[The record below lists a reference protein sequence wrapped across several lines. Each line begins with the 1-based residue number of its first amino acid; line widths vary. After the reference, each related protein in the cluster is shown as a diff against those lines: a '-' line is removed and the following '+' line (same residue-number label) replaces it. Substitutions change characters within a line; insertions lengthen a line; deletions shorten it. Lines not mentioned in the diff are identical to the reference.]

1 MHISRRFCAWNI
13 ANSHHHSACLQTAR
27 TLSKSHF
34 WTVTSWRPTNSI
46 VNTFQRTLINA
57 YVGVVIEASYPG
69 HNTTVRS
76 IFVSHRSLATTCENK
91 LWKFFT
97 TCRQVSTNIQLSV
110 EFIHSFQN
118 ILRLCLGTP
127 DTTRWGRTRF
137 HFELESILERRNPI
151 LSLDLESGCHSHLTG
166 S

>member
-57 YVGVVIEASYPG
+57 YVGVVIVASYPG

-110 EFIHSFQN
+110 V
-118 ILRLCLGTP
+118 
-127 DTTRWGRTRF
+127 RTRYCIRSIGKPLRGDKWSSGLPNNF
-137 HFELESILERRNPI
+137 HWNMNGVSKKVREPYLRS
-151 LSLDLESGCHSHLTG
+151 
-166 S
+166 